1 MINMIEIMGFREMRT
16 GKFIKAVLAEFVA
29 TAILIIAGCGSCV
42 TMAEGESLSTLTT
55 SLTFG
60 MTVAYI
66 VYTFNHVSGA
76 HINPVVTLGF
86 LVTGQTT
93 VVRTIA
99 YTVAQCGGAIAG
111 SAVIWYLV
119 PPAWRGNLG
128 STVFAEGVTLGQGFV
143 IEATSTFFL
152 MLAVL
157 ASADK
162 YRTDHGGSTSLTI
175 GLVVFMQSAWAG
187 KPTGCS
193 MNPARSLGP
202 AVMSGTWANHWVY
215 WAAPTFGSILGSLF
229 YHHVFAESPP
239 EVATSIQMTSSVDL
253 PHRDTE
259 KRQQPTEKTPVM
271 DKKSSKRYLKQGF
284 GNPALDMGSA

>member
-1 MINMIEIMGFREMRT
+1 MIEILGFDEIRT
-16 GKFIKAVLAEFVA
+16 AKFIKAVLAEFIA

-42 TMAEGESLSTLTT
+42 TMDEGKPLSTLTT
-55 SLTFG
+55 SLTFA

-93 VVRTIA
+93 VVKTVA
-99 YTVAQCGGAIAG
+99 YTIAQCGGAIAG
-111 SAVIWYLV
+111 SAALWYMM
-119 PPAWRGNLG
+119 PPTWRGNIG
-128 STVFAEGVTLGQGFV
+128 STVFADGVTLGQGFV
-143 IEATSTFFL
+143 IEATATFFL

-157 ASADK
+157 ASADN
-162 YRTDHGGSTSLTI
+162 YRTDHGGSTALTI

-202 AVMSGTWANHWVY
+202 AVLSGTWTYHWVY
-215 WAAPTFGSILGSLF
+215 WAAPVFGSILGSLF
-229 YHHVFAESPP
+229 YHHVLAESPP
-239 EVATSIQMTSSVDL
+239 EVRASIQSTSSVDVS
-253 PHRDTE
+253 HRETE
-259 KRQQPTEKTPVM
+259 KRLQLTERTPVI
-271 DKKSSKRYLKQGF
+271 DKNRKKYPKQGF
-284 GNPALDMGSA
+284 SNPALDSVS